1 MAVMTI
7 PDYANL
13 KKLPTGSTI
22 SLWDCRHTIH
32 NEDKVESTIL
42 WPKDNENM
50 PVCEILDKDKTY
62 WFCAVTRDEYNRLLG
77 DNEKI
82 TMLHGN
88 LRKSG
93 GWEQMIFLP
102 TMEESIQWLAYHQS
116 AGHTMGCEETIIVA
130 VTLDDYNMCHNM
142 ALRKMSTF
150 QRGYSVQ
157 MLQVH
162 SPYKYK
168 LTMEE
173 QDNLRVIQL
182 GYNAADKFKVYK
194 WSNGWI
200 WLYGHTMHLET
211 MMQIK
216 GENNHQTILNMA
228 LDHLGQYGQSCL
240 PQAVQLSLQNYK
252 ATNGIDTFH
261 VTIPRRQ
268 QKGHEDHAQ
277 YVKEKTM
284 MIEKERSDEETVVQE
299 TKRPRTTADE
309 NMEPADKK

>member
-1 MAVMTI
+1 
-7 PDYANL
+7 
-13 KKLPTGSTI
+13 
-22 SLWDCRHTIH
+22 
-32 NEDKVESTIL
+32 
-42 WPKDNENM
+42 
-50 PVCEILDKDKTY
+50 
-62 WFCAVTRDEYNRLLG
+62 
-77 DNEKI
+77 
-82 TMLHGN
+82 
-88 LRKSG
+88 
-93 GWEQMIFLP
+93 MIFVP